1 MRATAPHPVFLAAIL
16 AFQMFVIQA
25 WGQPAPGQSL
35 QIVVVEGEGAINNV
49 RSRVNR
55 EPIVR
60 VEDQNHKPVAGA
72 AVVFFLPNE
81 GPGGTF
87 LNGTSSLTTT
97 TDARGRAIARGAQFN
112 QQAGTMQI
120 RVAASYAG
128 QTASAVISQSNVVG
142 PVVSGG
148 GGGGGGAAGGLSTTT
163 KILILAGIAAAG
175 AAGAI
180 VATRGGSSSSSM
192 PTPSGP
198 TVTISPGTITVGPP
212 H

>member
-1 MRATAPHPVFLAAIL
+1 MKATAPHGVVLAAVL
-16 AFQMFVIQA
+16 VCQTFAVQA
-25 WGQPAPGQSL
+25 WGQQVPGRAL

-55 EPIVR
+55 EPVVR
-60 VEDQNHKPVAGA
+60 VEDENHKPVAGA
-72 AVVFFLPNE
+72 AVIFFLPNQ
-81 GPGGTF
+81 GPGGTY

-97 TDARGRAIARGAQFN
+97 TDARGRAVGRGAQFN
-112 QQAGTMQI
+112 QQAGPMQI

-128 QTASAVISQSNVVG
+128 QTASAVINQSNVVG

-148 GGGGGGAAGGLSTTT
+148 GGGGGGGGLSTTT

-175 AAGAI
+175 ATGAI
-180 VATRGGSSSSSM
+180 VATRGGGSSSTNPP
-192 PTPSGP
+192 PTGP
-198 TVTISPGTITVGPP
+198 TATFSAGTITVGPP

>member
-16 AFQMFVIQA
+16 AFQTFVIQA

-97 TDARGRAIARGAQFN
+97 TDARGRATARGAQFN

-128 QTASAVISQSNVVG
+128 QTASAVINQSNVVG

-148 GGGGGGAAGGLSTTT
+148 SGGGGDGGLSTTT
-163 KILILAGIAAAG
+163 KILIFAGIAAAG

-180 VATRGGSSSSSM
+180 VATRGGSSSPM

-212 H
+212 R